1 MRIYTSKLIK
11 DLESKLQIIDSSD
24 ADNIKK
30 AQESICHIKSAIL
43 LLKAF
48 IREHSFKDEAEE
60 IHFFKKIKPEIVSK
74 LIYHM
79 KWFEI
84 ESRRPV
90 MGSYEMQKDY
100 LRGHLEKLT
109 FFFKNHWEFYQYYR
123 IGSTFLD
130 DKYFIRGI
138 ENFHLCQYS
147 LTFYMDPDFSTGH
160 DYLVAQILANDHLEL
175 FLKKEIETLSIKE
188 SNPNWEQIG
197 VSSSN
202 SVQWTESKTALVELI
217 YALYASGVINNGN
230 SEIKELS
237 SFFEQAFNV
246 RIPDIYRTFSEIK
259 YRSAPTKFIDSL
271 KTSLLQKIEE
281 DF

>member
-1 MRIYTSKLIK
+1 
-11 DLESKLQIIDSSD
+11 
-24 ADNIKK
+24 

-48 IREHSFKDEAEE
+48 IREYSFKDEAEE

-79 KWFEI
+79 KLFEI

-123 IGSTFLD
+123 MGSTFLD
-130 DKYFIRGI
+130 EKYFIRGI

-160 DYLVAQILANDHLEL
+160 DYMVAQILVNDRLEL
-175 FLKKEIETLSIKE
+175 FLKKEIETLTIKE
-188 SNPNWEQIG
+188 SNPNCSPLGIT
-197 VSSSN
+197 N
-202 SVQWTESKTALVELI
+202 LPFQWTESKISLVELI
-217 YALYASGVINNGN
+217 YAIHASGAINNGHC
-230 SEIKELS
+230 EIRELS
-237 SFFEQAFNV
+237 AFFEHAFNV

-271 KTSLLQKIEE
+271 RTSLLRKIEE